1 MSPYIG
7 APFALSHFAL
17 ISASITLCV
26 FLLML
31 FWTRRDEPQI
41 PFLAIFFGANLIDY
55 LDELFWI
62 SNSWLHWPQ
71 LTNLYIPFLYAMAPA
86 MYRYTQVLSDG
97 ARRPSS
103 WPSKHWLACVLAAL
117 LCLPYYLLD
126 PATKLARLKTAPGSL
141 EHLHLITLGPT
152 IALTALLPFSMI
164 YLGLCLRLLRRHL
177 RRIKAFFSNIED
189 KDLSWL
195 RWSILLLLLGFGVSA
210 VQLLS
215 PSRIS
220 DSGPM
225 RDVFLGFGLLWL
237 MVFGVLSIQQQAVR
251 GATDVG
257 QAELPEPE
265 ADTGTDVAAVSESAD
280 EVEKYQRSQLSHDDA
295 ERIQRKLIQAMEE
308 QQLQLDAN
316 LTLRKLA
323 DATGISENRIS
334 QVLNTR
340 MQQGFYD
347 FVNSWRIRQAC
358 VEMQRSS
365 RSILEIAYGAGFN
378 SRSTFNQ
385 AFKKH
390 TGQTPSAYRRSMMGD
405 G

>member
-31 FWTRRDEPQI
+31 FWTRRQEVQI
-41 PFLAIFFGANLIDY
+41 PFLAIFYGANLIDS

-71 LTNLYIPFLYAMAPA
+71 LTNLYIPFLFAMAPA
-86 MYRYTQVLSDG
+86 MYRYTQVLSDST
-97 ARRPSS
+97 RQPPS
-103 WPSKHWLACVLAAL
+103 WPSKHWLGCVLAGL

-126 PATKLARLKTAPGSL
+126 PATKLARLKAAPGSL
-141 EHLHLITLGPT
+141 EHLHLITLGPS
-152 IALTALLPFSMI
+152 IALAALLPFSMI

-220 DSGPM
+220 ESGPM

-251 GATDVG
+251 GAVDSD
-257 QAELPEPE
+257 QAALPEP
-265 ADTGTDVAAVSESAD
+265 AMAAAHSDDGAAHEPA
-280 EVEKYQRSQLSHDDA
+280 EGVEKYQRSQLSHDDA

-390 TGQTPSAYRRSMMGD
+390 TGQTPSAYRRSIG
-405 G
+405 GE